1 MIYEKLNREIEKLQK
16 EIIKTIQEC
25 IQIESVKGSEE
36 KRRTIWKRTER
47 GVRICFA
54 FGENIRIKNKKCG

>member
-36 KRRTIWKRTER
+36 KDAPYGR
-47 GVRICFA
+47 
-54 FGENIRIKNKKCG
+54 